1 MKTYTK
7 IKLNISP
14 IILLIGLMGLACRLT
29 AADSNIVE
37 SPTLDTLPPRETEAP
52 LPAAD
57 LLPFSLYFLSN
68 MGDWN
73 TYQVWRLEKDG
84 VTQTQVTAEAVSVD
98 DFDVSPL
105 DGRVAYI
112 VNNQLFIVNPDGSGR
127 TLLVDGGEV
136 NDGDLDYLST
146 RRISTVRWSPDGARL
161 AFGRNGINYYDA
173 ATGTTTLTLPNDL
186 EPLEGIY
193 PYPQALYSPHTWSPD
208 GSRLLVE
215 IGFYEGSTLG
225 VMDAATGAVARF
237 EGHIACCYPYW
248 APDSRSVLVGSHWS
262 GVTPAGLWRY
272 NAFTGEKLELIPRI
286 SPDETL
292 SFVGWPMERPDGVL
306 QYFFTNTAAPP
317 PGTPP
322 LTLVQSANDGVSGRV
337 QIRQES
343 WDPHEALWAPDGS
356 LVVLV
361 EPYVQEVEPPL
372 DGTIILIDALDNEP
386 VRPLVVNGY
395 RLRWGP

>member
-1 MKTYTK
+1 MKPNTR
-7 IKLNISP
+7 IVRIV
-14 IILLIGLMGLACRLT
+14 ILIGLMGLACSLT
-29 AADSNIVE
+29 GTDNTAVE
-37 SPTLDTLPPRETEAP
+37 SPPVDTLPPQETESFLSDANV
-52 LPAAD
+52 
-57 LLPFSLYFLSN
+57 LPFSLYFLSN
-68 MGDWN
+68 MGDWGA
-73 TYQVWRLEKDG
+73 YQVWRLEKDG
-84 VTQTQVTAEAVSVD
+84 VTQTQVTAEAVSIT
-98 DFDVSPL
+98 DFDVSPV

-112 VNNQLFIVNPDGSGR
+112 VNNQIFIVDPDGSGR

-136 NDGDLDYLST
+136 DEEDPDYHFT
-146 RRISTVRWSPDGARL
+146 RRISSVRWSPDGARL
-161 AFGRNGINYYDA
+161 AFGRNGINYYDP
-173 ATGTTTLTLPNDL
+173 ATGTTTLILPNNL

-225 VMDAATGAVARF
+225 VMEAATGAVARF
-237 EGHIACCYPYW
+237 EGYVACCYPYW
-248 APDSRSVLVGSHWS
+248 APDNRSVLVGSHWM

-272 NAFTGEKLELIPRI
+272 NALTGEKLELIPSV

-292 SFVGWPMERPDGVL
+292 NFIGWPMERPDGVM

-317 PGTPP
+317 SGTPP
-322 LTLVQSANDGVSGRV
+322 LTLVRSANDGVSERV

-343 WDPHEALWAPDGS
+343 WDPHEALWTPDGS

-361 EPYVQEVEPPL
+361 EPYVQEAASPL
-372 DGTIILIDALDNEP
+372 DGTIILIDALTDEP
-386 VRPLVVNGY
+386 VRPLVVSGY

>member
-1 MKTYTK
+1 MGKTMKSTTR
-7 IKLNISP
+7 IVL
-14 IILLIGLMGLACRLT
+14 IIILIGLMGLACRLT
-29 AADSNIVE
+29 GTDNTAVE
-37 SPTLDTLPPRETEAP
+37 SPPDETLPPQETDVP
-52 LPAAD
+52 LPD
-57 LLPFSLYFLSN
+57 VNVLPFSLYFLSN
-68 MGDWN
+68 MGDWG

-84 VTQTQVTAEAVSVD
+84 VTQTQVTAEAVSIT
-98 DFDVSPL
+98 DFDVSPV

-112 VNNQLFIVNPDGSGR
+112 VNNQIFVVNPDGSGS

-136 NDGDLDYLST
+136 DEQDPDYHFT
-146 RRISTVRWSPDGARL
+146 RRISGVRWSPDGARL
-161 AFGRNGINYYDA
+161 AFGRNGINYYDLA
-173 ATGTTTLTLPNDL
+173 AGTTALILPNNL

-237 EGHIACCYPYW
+237 EGYVACCYPYW
-248 APDSRSVLVGSHWS
+248 APDNRSVLVGSHWM

-272 NAFTGEKLELIPRI
+272 NALTGEKLELIPSV

-292 SFVGWPMERPDGVL
+292 NFIGWPMERPDGVL

-317 PGTPP
+317 SGTPP
-322 LTLVQSANDGVSGRV
+322 LTLVQSANDGVSERV

-361 EPYVQEVEPPL
+361 EPYVQEAASPL
-372 DGTIILIDALDNEP
+372 DGTIILIDALTDEP
-386 VRPLVVNGY
+386 VRPLVVSGY